1 MHAVCLR
8 DLHARAATDTSSP
21 HNAAA
26 LARNAAARLSAHA
39 AAAAQPAAGAAPDQ
53 AQPLAPTQAAGLARL
68 LAALPW
74 AHLARLHGLADGGDL
89 RGARAGVRWL
99 PGDPGDPALRA
110 ACQHLMRRLLC
121 QARPCRAARPSQSN
135 NLRGRMS

>member
-1 MHAVCLR
+1 MQ
-8 DLHARAATDTSSP
+8 P
-21 HNAAA
+21 G
-26 LARNAAARLSAHA
+26 
-39 AAAAQPAAGAAPDQ
+39 PAAGAAPDQ
-53 AQPLAPTQAAGLARL
+53 AQALAPDQAAGLARL

-110 ACQHLMRRLLC
+110 ACQQLMRRLLC
-121 QARPCRAARPSQSN
+121 QARPCALQISYIKQPERGHVLGLLGCGYTLHRHPVKRMQSSA
-135 NLRGRMS
+135 LAHQFSLSI

>member
-1 MHAVCLR
+1 M
-8 DLHARAATDTSSP
+8 ATDTSSP

-39 AAAAQPAAGAAPDQ
+39 AALAQPSQAASVAPNQAQALAPD
-53 AQPLAPTQAAGLARL
+53 QAAGLARL

-110 ACQHLMRRLLC
+110 ACQQLLRRLLC
-121 QARPCRAARPSQSN
+121 QARLCPAASQSQLTR
-135 NLRGRMS
+135 LRGGMS